1 VSKEGGF
8 GSLLFFL
15 YLYCPLNKEIM
26 KKVLLT
32 VLLSIIVIGQPMQSR
47 LEIDQFSVFS
57 ALTFKR
63 LLYIMEIEHPEIVF
77 IQAQIESGN
86 FTSPIFKEG
95 NNLFGMKVAEKRNT
109 SAIGTIRG
117 HAAYLIWKHSVIDYK
132 LMQDKYAKGK
142 SQKEYLKYLEKYAE
156 DPNYITKIK
165 RRL

>member
-1 VSKEGGF
+1 
-8 GSLLFFL
+8 
-15 YLYCPLNKEIM
+15 M

-32 VLLSIIVIGQPMQSR
+32 MLLSIIVIGQPMKERIS
-47 LEIDQFSVFS
+47 IDQFKVFS
-57 ALTFKR
+57 EMSFKR

-109 SAIGTIRG
+109 SAIGKIRG
-117 HAAYLIWKHSVIDYK
+117 HAAYLIWEDSVLDYK
-132 LMQDKYAKGK
+132 LMQERYAKGK
-142 SQKEYLKYLEKYAE
+142 SRKEYLKYLENYAE

-165 RRL
+165 KRL